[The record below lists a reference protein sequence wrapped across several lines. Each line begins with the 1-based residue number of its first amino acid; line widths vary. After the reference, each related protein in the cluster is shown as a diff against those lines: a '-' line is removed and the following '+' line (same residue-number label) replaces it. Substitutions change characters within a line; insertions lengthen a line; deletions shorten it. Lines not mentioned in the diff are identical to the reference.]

1 MGIDKI
7 AVVRLSAD
15 SLAAFAPAEE
25 RAPDGWTAHA
35 GEGGALFCVRALEDG
50 ALIMPFANFDA
61 GDELALHLRLILG
74 AALDQHDDERGICLV
89 SELVSETSAQKGGRY
104 EALVAESGGTWIPK
118 IAADDPRVPTSAGW
132 TFSKAAE
139 LFSGAAKHKPEADDD
154 PLQKAEDKFGQIF
167 AERAERGALRRTLS
181 AAIDHSI
188 ESSALLPKD
197 EDRPTETDLGN
208 RPPPLADALK
218 RGVGSDPR
226 KASALEGM
234 LRESV
239 GRELEEGTFG
249 AEPGSPKNVDENADE
264 NADESADTSSSKER

>member
-7 AVVRLSAD
+7 AVLRLSAD

-35 GEGGALFCVRALEDG
+35 GEDGALFCARALEDG

-74 AALDQHDDERGICLV
+74 AALDQHDDERGIYVV
-89 SELVSETSAQKGGRY
+89 SEAGAQKGGHY
-104 EALVAESGGTWIPK
+104 DALVAESGGTWITK
-118 IAADDPRVPTSAGW
+118 IAADDARIPTGAGW
-132 TFSKAAE
+132 TFGKAAE
-139 LFSGAAKHKPEADDD
+139 LFSGAPSPEPKADED
-154 PLQKAEDKFGQIF
+154 PLQKAEEKFGQIF

-181 AAIDHSI
+181 AAIDHSV
-188 ESSALLPKD
+188 ENSALGSSH
-197 EDRPTETDLGN
+197 EERPTEADLGN
-208 RPPPLADALK
+208 SPPPLADALK

-239 GRELEEGTFG
+239 GRDLEEGTFG
-249 AEPGSPKNVDENADE
+249 TEPGSHKNTDENADASS
-264 NADESADTSSSKER
+264 NES